1 MSPSR
6 KEESERKNKVRGSE
20 GKKEGGKGFCKGE
33 VSFFCVSLLGFTK
46 AGGGPPFSCSFG
58 AASGQNRA
66 GLKRTRTPDP
76 LGCVLCSWSMCVAG
90 VL

>member
-1 MSPSR
+1 MRERR
-6 KEESERKNKVRGSE
+6 KEEKDFVKARFLSS
-20 GKKEGGKGFCKGE
+20 
-33 VSFFCVSLLGFTK
+33 VSLCWDSQK
-46 AGGGPPFSCSFG
+46 QGGGPPFSCSFG